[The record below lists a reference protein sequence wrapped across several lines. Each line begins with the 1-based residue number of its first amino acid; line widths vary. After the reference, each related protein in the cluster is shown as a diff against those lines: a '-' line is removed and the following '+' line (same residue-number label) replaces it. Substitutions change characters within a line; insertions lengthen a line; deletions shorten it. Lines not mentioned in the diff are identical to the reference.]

1 MNPIILASASP
12 RRQEILT
19 LAGIPFV
26 VAPAAQE
33 FAPAGLPLEQRVQA
47 LAHSKAA
54 QVAPLYPGQI
64 TLGSDTMVAVDD
76 RVLGKPHSPEEA
88 VEMLLLLQGRT
99 HRVLTGVWLMV
110 ADAAGTA
117 ADELP
122 PTGLLVFCGLRN
134 SHMDRFLQG
143 LRHAGIEI
151 PHKAVLTPTNQ
162 HWTVFQLAWELE
174 RERRHIHFW
183 MGQLLSYGY
192 DSCSV

>member
-1 MNPIILASASP
+1 MEKVLLIAIPQAEQVEQLAIKQHLRAVRVQPSAYGQSIG
-12 RRQEILT
+12 Q
-19 LAGIPFV
+19 LAG
-26 VAPAAQE
+26 
-33 FAPAGLPLEQRVQA
+33 
-47 LAHSKAA
+47 
-54 QVAPLYPGQI
+54 Y
-64 TLGSDTMVAVDD
+64 AV
-76 RVLGKPHSPEEA
+76 P
-88 VEMLLLLQGRT
+88 
-99 HRVLTGVWLMV
+99 

-174 RERRHIHFW
+174 RERRSLN
-183 MGQLLSYGY
+183 Q
-192 DSCSV
+192 